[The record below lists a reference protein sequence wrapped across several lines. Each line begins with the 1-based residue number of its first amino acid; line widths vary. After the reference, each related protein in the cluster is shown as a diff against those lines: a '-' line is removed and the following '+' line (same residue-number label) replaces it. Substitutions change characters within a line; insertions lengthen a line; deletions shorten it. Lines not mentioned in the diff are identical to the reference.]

1 MSKSFSNTPYN
12 VKSMNGIITLSDGAG
27 TTIENGQITTK
38 DINSSGKITAIEIE
52 ATEVL
57 FNDDLDMNGNDI
69 LNVNDINTTLI
80 NGSAYPPP
88 VADTL
93 AQILTNG
100 NSAGSNDID
109 MNGQNITN
117 VTNINGSA
125 YPPTETLAQI
135 LTNGNSAGTTDL
147 DMNSQNILNVT
158 NINGSA
164 YPPPSS
170 VDNLADTLL
179 QGNSAGATNID
190 MNSQDVENV
199 DELQVDNI
207 TGRNGVGND
216 IRLNSDINV
225 NGNDFQNCNFINF
238 SAFTGALY
246 CPNTLQIQAG
256 TGATTGDINLVCG
269 NATSLVNIT
278 GGDLDMNN
286 NNILNC
292 TNINTTT
299 INGVAPSTANT
310 RFIIGNLAYSGY
322 NAYIA
327 VGDLFGGMSATAN
340 AGQIPYDLNDTSAPP
355 AGTRNFYWCNNP
367 SYRVM
372 QCAVSNNN
380 TYYGVVLTP
389 GVWKIK
395 FNIGEIQA
403 NSITSFAM
411 SFFIDNNNNTQFADV
426 AGGSRIQQQKARYI
440 TVKGASN
447 YQAVPQIDFTVY
459 VGAPGI
465 PEVNSGYAKIL
476 GLLGANGFFKP
487 LTGYGSWSIECE
499 QLQAFTWNGLYNG
512 FTPSTGRTAVGDT
525 LDSVGAWNRIVQ
537 CN

>member
-100 NSAGSNDID
+100 NSAGTNDID
-109 MNGQNITN
+109 MNSQDITN
-117 VTNINGSA
+117 VNNIA
-125 YPPTETLAQI
+125 
-135 LTNGNSAGTTDL
+135 LTT
-147 DMNSQNILNVT
+147 
-158 NINGSA
+158 INGSA

-170 VDNLADTLL
+170 VNNLEDTLL
-179 QGNSAGATNID
+179 QGNSAGATSID
-190 MNSQDVENV
+190 MNSQDLQNV

-207 TGRNGVGND
+207 TGRNGAGNE

-225 NGNDFQNCNFINF
+225 NGNDFQNCNFFNF
-238 SAFTGALY
+238 SAFTGALF

-269 NATSLVNIT
+269 HSTSEVNIT

-299 INGVAPSTANT
+299 INGSVPATANT
-310 RFIIGNLAYSGY
+310 RFIIGNLAYSAY
-322 NAYIA
+322 NQFLSL
-327 VGDLFGGMSATAN
+327 GDLFGGTGQALQINMPAN
-340 AGQIPYDLNDTSAPP
+340 IGDP
-355 AGTRNFYWCNNP
+355 AFVWANERNFYWCNNP

-372 QCAVSNNN
+372 FCRPTSISNSL
-380 TYYGVVLTP
+380 GVVLTP
-389 GVWKIK
+389 GIWKCK
-395 FNIGEIQA
+395 FNIGEIQPTA
-403 NSITSFAM
+403 SGNFGLNW
-411 SFFIDNNNNTQFADV
+411 FVDNNNSNVPNDAG
-426 AGGSRIQQQKARYI
+426 GGSRVQQQKCRYYA
-440 TVKGASN
+440 VRGAVSN
-447 YQAVPQIDFTVY
+447 QYAVPQMDLTIY

-465 PEVNSGYAKIL
+465 PSGGEVNGGYAKIVAL
-476 GLLGANGFFKP
+476 QASTSFKP
-487 LTGYGSWSIECE
+487 LTGYGGWSMEFE

-512 FTPSTGRTAVGDT
+512 FTPPAGRTPYGAGQLSTAGSWTIAV
-525 LDSVGAWNRIVQ
+525 

>member
-80 NGSAYPPP
+80 NGSAYPPAT
-88 VADTL
+88 ADTL
-93 AQILTNG
+93 AEVLANG
-100 NSAGSNDID
+100 NSAGTNDID

-117 VTNINGSA
+117 VTNINGAS

-179 QGNSAGATNID
+179 QGNSAGATSID
-190 MNSQDVENV
+190 MNSQDLQNV

-207 TGRNGVGND
+207 TGRNGAGNE

-238 SAFTGALY
+238 SAFTGALF
-246 CPNTLQIQAG
+246 CPNDLQIQAG
-256 TGATTGDINLVCG
+256 TVATAGNLDVVLG
-269 NATSLVNIT
+269 HSTSQMNIT
-278 GGDLDMNN
+278 GGSLDMNN
-286 NNILNC
+286 NQILNC
-292 TNINTTT
+292 PSFATQLPEIYIHGNPSLGTTTVNPTSFRDCFIGAVGANNHIVYTKIGNFTDTGGNQTNTFRIAYNNQNTTSGFRKMGFYLPSGT
-299 INGVAPSTANT
+299 YKFEMSISNITYGNYPSDTYGALLDINCDGTYINGNSRGNKRFFRGNNT
-310 RFIIGNLAYSGY
+310 VGMGAMTMIQIVEVPDGDAVIWRVDAGTLFNPKNITLENFHFGFKMIRQGNWNGQYRSISFNNGFGY
-322 NAYIA
+322 NQT
-327 VGDLFGGMSATAN
+327 V
-340 AGQIPYDLNDTSAPP
+340 
-355 AGTRNFYWCNNP
+355 
-367 SYRVM
+367 
-372 QCAVSNNN
+372 
-380 TYYGVVLTP
+380 
-389 GVWKIK
+389 
-395 FNIGEIQA
+395 
-403 NSITSFAM
+403 
-411 SFFIDNNNNTQFADV
+411 DN
-426 AGGSRIQQQKARYI
+426 
-440 TVKGASN
+440 
-447 YQAVPQIDFTVY
+447 
-459 VGAPGI
+459 
-465 PEVNSGYAKIL
+465 
-476 GLLGANGFFKP
+476 
-487 LTGYGSWSIECE
+487 
-499 QLQAFTWNGLYNG
+499 
-512 FTPSTGRTAVGDT
+512 
-525 LDSVGAWNRIVQ
+525 
-537 CN
+537 

>member
-27 TTIENGQITTK
+27 TTIENGQITTN

-88 VADTL
+88 TADTL
-93 AQILTNG
+93 SAVLANG
-100 NSAGSNDID
+100 NSAGANDI
-109 MNGQNITN
+109 
-117 VTNINGSA
+117 
-125 YPPTETLAQI
+125 
-135 LTNGNSAGTTDL
+135 
-147 DMNSQNILNVT
+147 DMNSQNITNVNNIALT
-158 NINGSA
+158 TINGSA

-179 QGNSAGATNID
+179 QGNSAGATSID
-190 MNSQDVENV
+190 MNSQDLQNV

-238 SAFTGALY
+238 SAFTGALF

-269 NATSLVNIT
+269 HSTSEVNIT

-299 INGVAPSTANT
+299 INGLTPSTANT
-310 RFIIGNLAYSGY
+310 QFFIGNFPYSGFNNY
-322 NAYIA
+322 Q
-327 VGDLFGGMSATAN
+327 FPGGLIHGNTTGTGATER
-340 AGQIPYDLNDTSAPP
+340 YYVLNDP
-355 AGTRNFYWCNNP
+355 ASGIGTVADSRRYCWTNNP
-367 SYRVM
+367 NFKMKVCRTS
-372 QCAVSNNN
+372 SNQN
-380 TYYGVVLTP
+380 GGFILTP
-389 GVWKIK
+389 GVWNIK
-395 FNIGEIQA
+395 FSIGEIATNTADQ
-403 NSITSFAM
+403 IPI
-411 SFFIDNNNNTQFADV
+411 SFFVDNNNDAQFNDS
-426 AGGSRIQQQKARYI
+426 AGGSREQQQKIRYR
-440 TVKGASN
+440 TVRGGGN
-447 YQAVPQIDFTVY
+447 YHAVPQMDWNVY
-459 VGAPGI
+459 IGDPNI
-465 PEVNSGYAKIL
+465 PEVNSGYAKIV
-476 GLLGANGFFKP
+476 GINGAFQA
-487 LTGYGSWSIECE
+487 LTGYGGWSITCT
-499 QLQAFTWNGLYNG
+499 QLQAYSWNGLYNG
-512 FTPSTGRTAVGDT
+512 FTPSTASSGTIDTAGSWFIRNLND
-525 LDSVGAWNRIVQ
+525 
-537 CN
+537 